1 MRRTLADVRAAVW
14 SLQAL
19 GLARRQLRRN
29 GLEELRLPAP
39 PLVSDDALRGVR
51 AILRGR
57 PSSCLERAFVLQR
70 WHAAHGRP
78 RDVVIGVAKDNG
90 KFRAHAW
97 LDGDSEGG
105 AGFRELTR
113 VTAR

>member
-1 MRRTLADVRAAVW
+1 VRRAVSALRAAAW
-14 SLQAL
+14 SLYAL
-19 GLARRQLRRN
+19 ALARRQLRRS
-29 GLEELRLPAP
+29 GLQELRLPAP
-39 PLVSDDALRGVR
+39 PLVPDEAFRGVR

-78 RDVVIGVAKDNG
+78 QDVVIGVAKDNG
-90 KFRAHAW
+90 QFRAHAW
-97 LDGDSEGG
+97 LAEDLEGG

-113 VTAR
+113 VEAR